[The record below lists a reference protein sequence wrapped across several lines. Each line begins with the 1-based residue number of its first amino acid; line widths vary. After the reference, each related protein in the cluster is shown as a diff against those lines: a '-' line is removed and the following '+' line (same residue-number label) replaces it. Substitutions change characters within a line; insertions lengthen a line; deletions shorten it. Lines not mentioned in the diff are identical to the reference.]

1 MNLIFVLLGLFAVF
15 FGFRKVAN
23 SLVDEVIE
31 ISIDHFSY
39 KVDKD
44 QQIAFLHSFYL
55 VFCNWI
61 SRSFV
66 ILQLPSSPF

>member
-44 QQIAFLHSFYL
+44 QQTAFFYIAA
-55 VFCNWI
+55 I
-61 SRSFV
+61 
-66 ILQLPSSPF
+66 